1 MLSVMDYKIVAR
13 PNNSLSPENSLKL
26 MVALAIIAFVV
37 ALGFTHIGAWL
48 VLPFAGL
55 ELAAFAYAFYYIHL
69 HSSDYESI
77 AIEDDKIIVEK
88 RNFKETSVTEFQR
101 YWTQVHVRDV
111 TNNKG
116 LARKNG
122 LFISSRGKEVEF
134 GKYFIDDE
142 QRVTLAR
149 ELKQKLQ
156 SIH

>member
-1 MLSVMDYKIVAR
+1 MLLVMDCKIVAR

-26 MVALAIIAFVV
+26 MVLLAIIALVI

-55 ELAAFAYAFYYIHL
+55 ELAAFAYAFYYIYL

-88 RNFKETSVTEFQR
+88 RNFKETSITEFQR

-111 TNNKG
+111 INNKS
-116 LARKNG
+116 LASKNG
-122 LFISSRGKEVEF
+122 LFISSRGKEIEF

>member
-26 MVALAIIAFVV
+26 MVVLAIIAFVV
-37 ALGFTHIGAWL
+37 ALGFTHMGAWL

-55 ELAAFAYAFYYIHL
+55 ELAAFAYAFYYIYL
-69 HSSDYESI
+69 HSNDYESI

-88 RNFKETSVTEFQR
+88 RNFKETSITEFQR

-111 TNNKG
+111 TNNKS
-116 LARKNG
+116 LASKNG
-122 LFISSRGKEVEF
+122 LFISSRGKEIEF

>member
-26 MVALAIIAFVV
+26 MVVLAIIAFVV

-55 ELAAFAYAFYYIHL
+55 ELAAFAYAFYYIYL

-101 YWTQVHVRDV
+101 YWTQVYVRDV
-111 TNNKG
+111 TNKG
-116 LARKNG
+116 LVAKNG

>member
-1 MLSVMDYKIVAR
+1 MLSIMDCKIVAR

-26 MVALAIIAFVV
+26 MVVLAIIAFVV

-55 ELAAFAYAFYYIHL
+55 ELAAFAYAFYYIYR

-88 RNFKETSVTEFQR
+88 RNFKETSITEFQR

-116 LARKNG
+116 LTSKNG

-142 QRVTLAR
+142 QRVILAR

>member
-1 MLSVMDYKIVAR
+1 MDSKIVAR

-26 MVALAIIAFVV
+26 MVVLAIIAFVV
-37 ALGFTHIGAWL
+37 AIGFTHAGAWL

-55 ELAAFAYAFYYIHL
+55 ELAAFAYAFYYIYQ
-69 HSSDYESI
+69 HSNDYESI

-88 RNFKETSVTEFQR
+88 RNFKETSITEFRR

-111 TNNKG
+111 NNNKG
-116 LARKNG
+116 LISKNG
-122 LFISSRGKEVEF
+122 LFISSRGNEVEF

-156 SIH
+156 SIR

>member
-1 MLSVMDYKIVAR
+1 MLSIMDSKIVAR

-26 MVALAIIAFVV
+26 MVVLAIIAFVV
-37 ALGFTHIGAWL
+37 AIGFTHAGAWL

-55 ELAAFAYAFYYIHL
+55 ELAAFAYAFYYIYQ
-69 HSSDYESI
+69 HSNDYESI

-88 RNFKETSVTEFQR
+88 RNFKETSITEFRR

-111 TNNKG
+111 NNNKG
-116 LARKNG
+116 LISKNG
-122 LFISSRGKEVEF
+122 LFISSRGNEVEF

-156 SIH
+156 SIR

>member
-1 MLSVMDYKIVAR
+1 MLSIMDYKIVAR

-26 MVALAIIAFVV
+26 MVVLAIIALVV
-37 ALGFTHIGAWL
+37 AIGFSHAGAWL

-55 ELAAFAYAFYYIHL
+55 ELAAFVYAFYYIYQ

-77 AIEDDKIIVEK
+77 AIQDDKIIVEK
-88 RNFKETSVTEFQR
+88 RNFKETSITEFQR

-111 TNNKG
+111 TNNKR
-116 LARKNG
+116 LASKNG
-122 LFISSRGKEVEF
+122 LFISSRGREVEF

-142 QRVTLAR
+142 QRVALAR

>member
-1 MLSVMDYKIVAR
+1 MLTVMDCKIVAR

-26 MVALAIIAFVV
+26 MMVLAIIAFVV

-55 ELAAFAYAFYYIHL
+55 ELAAFAYAFYYIYL

-77 AIEDDKIIVEK
+77 AIEEDKIIVEK

-111 TNNKG
+111 TNKKG
-116 LARKNG
+116 LAGKNG

>member
-1 MLSVMDYKIVAR
+1 MDCKIVAR

-26 MVALAIIAFVV
+26 MVVLATIALIVAI
-37 ALGFTHIGAWL
+37 GFTHAGAWL

-55 ELAAFAYAFYYIHL
+55 ELATFAYAFYYIYQ

-88 RNFKETSVTEFQR
+88 RSFKETSIIEFQR

-116 LARKNG
+116 LISKNG